1 MATRSQWLVALTGI
15 VIGALGTLLMTDDR
29 TNRVHA
35 QPVSASPPAAA
46 PSRVANAAPPPAG
59 PVGRYQV
66 SAWGAQR
73 PNAPAHGAYII
84 DTLTGELFYADQS
97 TKPYSLGAVEKK

>member
-15 VIGALGTLLMTDDR
+15 VIGALGALLMTDDR

-35 QPVSASPPAAA
+35 QPASPLVAIP
-46 PSRVANAAPPPAG
+46 PRVANAAPPPAG

-66 SAWGAQR
+66 SAWGAQGR
-73 PNAPAHGAYII
+73 NTPAHGAYII
-84 DTLTGELFYADQS
+84 DTQTGELFYADQS
-97 TKPYSLGAVEKK
+97 TKPFSLGTVEKK

>member
-35 QPVSASPPAAA
+35 QPEANPGFVLRPVASAA
-46 PSRVANAAPPPAG
+46 PLPAG

-84 DTLTGELFYADQS
+84 DTQTGELFYADQS
-97 TKPYSLGAVEKK
+97 TKPYSLGTVEKK